1 MSVNEIADALHEHVD
16 EVRDILDVYE
26 CLGLVDR
33 PGADIYSVSSE
44 WVILSTASLQIAPV
58 PSVDEGPIS
67 QQTVFSNCF

>member
-1 MSVNEIADALHEHVD
+1 MSVNEIADALHEQVN

-44 WVILSTASLQIAPV
+44 
-58 PSVDEGPIS
+58 
-67 QQTVFSNCF
+67 

>member
-1 MSVNEIADALHEHVD
+1 VSVNEIADALHEQVN

-44 WVILSTASLQIAPV
+44 WVVFSATQLQIAPV